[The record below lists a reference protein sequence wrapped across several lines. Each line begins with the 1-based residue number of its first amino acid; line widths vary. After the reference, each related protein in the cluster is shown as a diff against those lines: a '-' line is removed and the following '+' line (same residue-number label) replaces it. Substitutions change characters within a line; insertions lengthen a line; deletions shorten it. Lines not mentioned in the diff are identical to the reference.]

1 MTPLGG
7 EIARGRYPVKRGGAE
22 DGRRRGGGR
31 RGLRVDLHGADL
43 ARAPL
48 GPRDTPLITAG
59 EAWAQVLRE

>member
-7 EIARGRYPVKRGGAE
+7 EIARGRYPVKRGGVRTA
-22 DGRRRGGGR
+22 GGA
-31 RGLRVDLHGADL
+31 GAVG
-43 ARAPL
+43 AGSASISTAPISRAPL